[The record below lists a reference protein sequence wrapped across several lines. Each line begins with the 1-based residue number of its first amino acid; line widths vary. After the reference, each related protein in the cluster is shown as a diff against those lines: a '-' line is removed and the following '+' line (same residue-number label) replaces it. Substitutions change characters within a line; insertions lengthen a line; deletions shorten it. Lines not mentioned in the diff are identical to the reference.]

1 MGELVKSME
10 LKRGLIPTDLSLA
23 PLWLSAVISNAVTS
37 FSVCVAGDYWSKTLS
52 LLSHLQG
59 EGGKGLGKEKERRRK
74 QEGGWREG
82 LWGKPER
89 ERRHLPEGLLSCL
102 CALLRILLSPVFPL
116 LRFGLFCPVC
126 SLKSFQLNVFEQQG
140 HSNLAQDSAFCRVA
154 LTDVWD
160 VFLTLL
166 DVSSAGYRSLGV

>member
-59 EGGKGLGKEKERRRK
+59 EGGKGLGREKERRRK

-82 LWGKPER
+82 LWGKPGR

-126 SLKSFQLNVFEQQG
+126 SCEVLSSLMSLTSQG
-140 HSNLAQDSAFCRVA
+140 HSNLAQDSAAFCRVA
-154 LTDVWD
+154 LIDVWD
-160 VFLTLL
+160 VFVTLL
-166 DVSSAGYRSLGV
+166 DVSSCWI

>member
-52 LLSHLQG
+52 LHSHLQG
-59 EGGKGLGKEKERRRK
+59 EGGKGLGREKERRRK
-74 QEGGWREG
+74 QEGGWRVG
-82 LWGKPER
+82 LWGKPGR
-89 ERRHLPEGLLSCL
+89 ERRHLPEGLLSSL
-102 CALLRILLSPVFPL
+102 CALLRILLSPVFSL

-126 SLKSFQLNVFEQQG
+126 TLNSQG

-160 VFLTLL
+160 VFVTLL
-166 DVSSAGYRSLGV
+166 DVSSVGYRSLGV